1 MPIAVGR
8 CPKKCQ
14 ERQKKKEN
22 FPCEYTHDLGMDD
35 TLLAIVIICCA
46 VALALGIAIVAHL
59 KFPSTPA
66 TQKPATQAQAQ
77 AQAKPRSRDWDVENQ
92 SPSSGSSK
100 SQSASPRFDSR
111 SKTRSNSLPD
121 PRSSPPPLLS
131 AQARPTH
138 QLSASGPDRSPTQD
152 RSDTINMASQM
163 TVTMT
168 MTMTLMKTQN
178 PHPFPH
184 CYHHQLHEPAGTVPT
199 R

>member
-1 MPIAVGR
+1 MQWPSRWGLPSWPTLNFLQPLLPKNQQPKPKPKPNHVHVTGMLRTSLRPPGAPRANLLHLGSIPI
-8 CPKKCQ
+8 
-14 ERQKKKEN
+14 
-22 FPCEYTHDLGMDD
+22 
-35 TLLAIVIICCA
+35 
-46 VALALGIAIVAHL
+46 
-59 KFPSTPA
+59 
-66 TQKPATQAQAQ
+66 
-77 AQAKPRSRDWDVENQ
+77 
-92 SPSSGSSK
+92 
-100 SQSASPRFDSR
+100 
-111 SKTRSNSLPD
+111 PD
-121 PRSSPPPLLS
+121 PKPDQIPFLIQGLLPPPLLS

-168 MTMTLMKTQN
+168 MTLMKTQN